1 MLFAFASVT
10 TEVAIEMLLS
20 GAVSAL
26 TLLCTGSKVRRS
38 NDKNSK
44 RK

>member
-10 TEVAIEMLLS
+10 TDVAIEMLLS

-38 NDKNSK
+38 NGKNSK

>member
-10 TEVAIEMLLS
+10 TDVAIDMLLS

-38 NDKNSK
+38 NVRNKK
-44 RK
+44 RN